1 MANQPPTHEDPTRPP
16 TEEELNQLQV
26 ATLQNH
32 EINPANGLIRDKS
45 DPNAPSSIARAWSP
59 LPRRSASRS
68 HADAS
73 RSARSRGRPVERA
86 RVEADP
92 FVADVTRMLLTFFC
106 VVAVDVVIV
115 SLITQRLRFWFPSW
129 LDPEWAIRPDPWVVY
144 SQSYFAGIFMI
155 PLFCRLIDRDFV
167 ATVGVGARA
176 AFWSLCLGVFAFVLW
191 WKGSLMLEYHKQYEA
206 LGWAALTGGTWTILR
221 FAGVLPERVRG
232 LTRRQMLGGLLFGV
246 SLFLLVM
253 SVLDPLVQLGVQR
266 LAWSPGLAI
275 EVGFFIPAGIALLT
289 LSRRLR
295 S

>member
-16 TEEELNQLQV
+16 TGLKQFR
-26 ATLQNH
+26 ATTLQ
-32 EINPANGLIRDKS
+32 AN
-45 DPNAPSSIARAWSP
+45 
-59 LPRRSASRS
+59 
-68 HADAS
+68 ADAS
-73 RSARSRGRPVERA
+73 RFARSRGRPVERA
-86 RVEADP
+86 RAEADP
-92 FVADVTRMLLTFFC
+92 FVADVTRMLLAFFC

-221 FAGVLPERVRG
+221 FAGVPERVRG
-232 LTRRQMLGGLLFGV
+232 LTRRQMLGSLLLGV
-246 SLFLLVM
+246 SLFFLVM

-266 LAWSPGLAI
+266 LAWSTGLAI
-275 EVGFFIPAGIALLT
+275 EVGFFVPAGIALLT

-295 S
+295 R